1 MSIKDKDIRNF
12 LLSKRTFN
20 RQPFLFSHTSG
31 YLNSRFVNFRRLLLV
46 LVIDMGIINTCK
58 LQDPQIHVERER
70 KRITTL
76 EKAIKIGEKELK
88 KNYDFYFKATSL
100 VLDNK
105 DGFFYINTRAFDR
118 FITDIVGP
126 LIKFIMD
133 DAINLNMYKLF

>member
-1 MSIKDKDIRNF
+1 MSIRNKDIRNV

-20 RQPFLFSHTSG
+20 RQPFLFSHTSE
-31 YLNSRFVNFRRLLLV
+31 YLNSRFVSFRRLLLV
-46 LVIDMGIINTCK
+46 LVIEMGILDTRK
-58 LQDPQIHVERER
+58 LQDPQRQYVEMER

-88 KNYDFYFKATSL
+88 KNYDFYFKAASP

-105 DGFFYINTRAFDR
+105 DGFFYISARAFDK

-126 LIKFIMD
+126 LINMIKF
-133 DAINLNMYKLF
+133 N

>member
-1 MSIKDKDIRNF
+1 MSIKDNDIRKF

-20 RQPFLFSHTSG
+20 RQPFLFSHTIG

-58 LQDPQIHVERER
+58 LQDPQRQYVERER

-76 EKAIKIGEKELK
+76 EKAIKIGEKKLK

-126 LIKFIMD
+126 LI
-133 DAINLNMYKLF
+133 NMIKYI